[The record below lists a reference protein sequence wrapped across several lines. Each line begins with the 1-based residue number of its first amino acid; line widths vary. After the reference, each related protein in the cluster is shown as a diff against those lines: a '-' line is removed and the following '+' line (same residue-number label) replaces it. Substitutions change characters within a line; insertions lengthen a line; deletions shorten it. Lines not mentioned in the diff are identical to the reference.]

1 VLKVPCL
8 IVAPININ
16 AAEGVVNFGDTLVIN
31 PKSTG
36 KGYNGSGGGNT
47 GNFIQ
52 TTNVVNATNTL
63 DPDIFDSNNAGN
75 A

>member
-1 VLKVPCL
+1 MPCL
-8 IVAPININ
+8 IVAPISIN

-36 KGYNGSGGGNT
+36 KNYSGSGGGNT
-47 GNFIQ
+47 GNFLQ
-52 TTNVVNATNTL
+52 TISGISITNTL
-63 DPDIFDSNNAGN
+63 DPDAFDSNNAGN

>member
-1 VLKVPCL
+1 MPCF

-31 PKSTG
+31 PKSAAKAYG
-36 KGYNGSGGGNT
+36 GSGGGNT

-52 TTNVVNATNTL
+52 TINVVSVVNTL
-63 DPDIFDSNNAGN
+63 DPDVFDSNNAGN

>member
-1 VLKVPCL
+1 MPCL
-8 IVAPININ
+8 IVAPISIN

-31 PKSTG
+31 PKTTVKTYSG
-36 KGYNGSGGGNT
+36 AGGGNT

-52 TTNVVNATNTL
+52 TITIVSATNTL
-63 DPDIFDSNNAGN
+63 DPDVFDSNNAGN